1 VCYATST
8 RHESPS
14 DVTTRATTGG
24 RAANADASHTLRWLG
39 KGWEVL
45 CVTGARPS
53 NSQQRL
59 NAWWLVVHASSP
71 TPCATNERETTR
83 RPMRARVCRWK
94 VSPTNRAR
102 GRERRRQQPRARERG
117 RKAAERQRS
126 SRVREE
132 EQREQPRHESR
143 CSRPPKTHREKWAR
157 NPILGSSAPLAV
169 WFIVPTLAAA
179 RNSEPV
185 RYGS

>member
-1 VCYATST
+1 MCYATST

-14 DVTTRATTGG
+14 DATTRATTGG

-94 VSPTNRAR
+94 VSPPTNRAR
-102 GRERRRQQPRARERG
+102 GRERRRQQPRARERQEGG
-117 RKAAERQRS
+117 REAK
-126 SRVREE
+126 
-132 EQREQPRHESR
+132 EQPRARGGAER
-143 CSRPPKTHREKWAR
+143 TTETREPLLAPAKNTPRKMGPKS
-157 NPILGSSAPLAV
+157 NPRLQR
-169 WFIVPTLAAA
+169 TLSCLVYRSNPCGRA
-179 RNSEPV
+179 
-185 RYGS
+185 